1 MIAAVINAVL
11 VLVGS
16 AIGLAAKNHIGEK
29 FSQTVMAALALC
41 VAVIGIT
48 SAIETDNII
57 IVIVCLVIGAVI
69 GELIAI
75 ERHIDNLGARLK
87 KKFDKNEDSRFTEGF
102 VSASLLFCVGSMAI
116 MGSMEAGINHNYT
129 IIISKS
135 VIDAVTAITL
145 AATMGVGVMFSA
157 AIILI
162 YQGLITLLAAWVGPY
177 LSEAVVTEMSAVGGV
192 MIMGIAVNM
201 LGLTG
206 QKLRVGNMLPAM
218 FLPIGVVPL
227 VNWLGTLF

>member
-1 MIAAVINAVL
+1 
-11 VLVGS
+11 
-16 AIGLAAKNHIGEK
+16 
-29 FSQTVMAALALC
+29 
-41 VAVIGIT
+41 
-48 SAIETDNII
+48 
-57 IVIVCLVIGAVI
+57 
-69 GELIAI
+69 
-75 ERHIDNLGARLK
+75 
-87 KKFDKNEDSRFTEGF
+87 
-102 VSASLLFCVGSMAI
+102 
-116 MGSMEAGINHNYT
+116 
-129 IIISKS
+129 
-135 VIDAVTAITL
+135 
-145 AATMGVGVMFSA
+145 MGVGVMFSA

-201 LGLTG
+201 LALTE